1 MRILLEQDI
10 VEVEASVFIEL
21 HVSEEPIGGE
31 GLPEFDLPLEIVDL
45 FWVLSNQ
52 ASLGSFEP
60 ESVSGVGE
68 INGEVFEKLVLLDFE
83 RLYDFGAMTL

>member
-1 MRILLEQDI
+1 MN
-10 VEVEASVFIEL
+10 VEASIFIEL

-31 GLPEFDLPLEIVDL
+31 GLSEFDLPLEIIDL
-45 FWVLSNQ
+45 FWVLRDP

-68 INGEVFEKLVLLDFE
+68 INGEVLEELVLLGFE
-83 RLYDFGAMTL
+83 RLYDFGALTL